1 MATQQEQK
9 SAATAVAPAPVA
21 AEEFAQVLKGNFKPR
36 TERTATEVEN
46 AIQTLVTQALADSSL
61 VKSEV
66 LDTIEEMIARLD
78 EKLSAQMNEVL
89 HAPEFQQLESAW
101 RGLTY
106 LVFNSATD
114 ETLKIRILNGG
125 KMEPYRNLKNNY
137 PGARWDQ
144 SPLFK
149 AVYESEFGT
158 LGGEPYG
165 ALVAD
170 FAFSHN
176 AVDVQLLRDLSKIA
190 SASLA
195 PLVTGA
201 DPNLL
206 GMDSW
211 RDLTNPRD
219 IGKLM
224 DTPDYAAWKGLR
236 DSADSRYVALCM
248 PRVLSRMPYGAKTEP
263 VEEFAFEE
271 DTDGNKG
278 EKYGWMNAAYV
289 MGTNINRAFKEYG
302 WTVRIRGVESGGE
315 VINLPTHTFPTDDG
329 GVDLKCPTEIAI
341 TDRREAELSKAGL
354 ISIIHRKNTDKAA
367 FIGAQSVYKPKL
379 YDKPEATASDN
390 LSSRIPYMFAV
401 SRFAHYLKCMVRDK
415 IGTTKEKE
423 QLEKWLNEWITLY
436 VDGDP
441 KNSSE
446 ETKARLPLAAAKVT
460 VIENEENPG
469 YYAANFYL
477 RPHFQLEGMDIGMSL
492 VSKIPDAQLT

>member
-36 TERTATEVEN
+36 TERAATEVEN

-89 HAPEFQQLESAW
+89 HAPEFQQVESAW
-101 RGLTY
+101 RGLNY
-106 LVFNSATD
+106 LVFNSETD
-114 ETLKIRILNGG
+114 ATLKIRVLNVG
-125 KMEPYRNLKNNY
+125 KMELYRNLKNNY

-211 RDLTNPRD
+211 RDLMNPRD

-236 DSADSRYVALCM
+236 DSVDSRYVALCM

-315 VINLPTHTFPTDDG
+315 VLNLPVHTFPTDDG
-329 GVDLKCPTEIAI
+329 GVDMKCPTEISI
-341 TDRREAELSKAGL
+341 TDRREAELSKVGI
-354 ISIIHRKNTDKAA
+354 ISIVHRKNTDKAA
-367 FIGAQSVYKPKL
+367 FIGAQSVYKPRL
-379 YDKPEATASDN
+379 MDKPEATASEN
-390 LSSRIPYMFAV
+390 LSARIPYMFAV

-415 IGTTKEKE
+415 IGSTKEKE
-423 QLEKWLNEWITLY
+423 QLERWLNNWIVRY
-436 VDGDP
+436 VDADP

-446 ETKARLPLAAAKVT
+446 QVKAMKPLAGAKVT
-460 VIENEENPG
+460 VIPNEENPG
-469 YYAANFYL
+469 YYSANVWL

-492 VSKIPDAQLT
+492 VASLAERKG